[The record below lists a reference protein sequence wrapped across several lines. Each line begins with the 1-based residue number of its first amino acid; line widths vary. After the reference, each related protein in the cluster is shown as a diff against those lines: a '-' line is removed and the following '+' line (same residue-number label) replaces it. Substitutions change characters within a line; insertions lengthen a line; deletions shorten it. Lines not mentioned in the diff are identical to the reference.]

1 MESRTRVLLLTRAV
15 SVATLAVTLL
25 SGCAALKWPWWGDAS
40 ARSAGASAPGPD
52 DYQEESTVPPRVIDP
67 EVARREIKRP
77 KIDTENWE
85 LGAYYGWLTVEDFG
99 TNPAYGVK
107 AAYHVT
113 EDFFFEANVGRTKL
127 GLTSFELLNP
137 GADPLNLGNERRLTY
152 YSLSFGY
159 NFLPGEVFLGRN
171 LAMNSALYVMGGIGS
186 TKFAQEQKFTL
197 NFGAGYRIL
206 PTDWLTVHIDVQDR
220 VFESDIFGTNKVT
233 NNLEARLGVTVFF

>member
-15 SVATLAVTLL
+15 AAATLSALLL
-25 SGCAALKWPWWGDAS
+25 SGCAALKWPWWGKKADDAETV
-40 ARSAGASAPGPD
+40 AGAD
-52 DYQEESTVPPRVIDP
+52 QDYQEESDAPPRVIDP
-67 EVARREIKRP
+67 EVERREIKRP

-99 TNPAYGVK
+99 TNPAYGLK

-113 EDFFFEANVGRTKL
+113 EDFFFEANVGRTRL

-171 LAMNSALYVMGGIGS
+171 LAMNSAFYVMGGVGS